1 MPPKLYP
8 RLLLA
13 VLTGL
18 NILNYIDRNVLFAV
32 QSDVKKEFLVSDAK
46 IGLLTSAFFFTYMFA
61 APVVGWMGDRFPR
74 KNIVVFGIF
83 IWSGFTFLTWFV
95 HDYNQLL
102 FRHAIVGIGEA
113 SYATIAPTLIADSF
127 PAAQARPH
135 AVDLFSGTTCRQRR
149 RILCRRLPGASFWQ
163 LARAVHGRRNSRLP
177 AGALALDAA

>member
-1 MPPKLYP
+1 MPPRLYP

-83 IWSGFTFLTWFV
+83 QENIV
-95 HDYNQLL
+95 NQVLEDVVGAVKPKWAVVKGV
-102 FRHAIVGIGEA
+102 FRPRGGIGTTVEA
-113 SYATIAPTLIADSF
+113 RWP
-127 PAAQARPH
+127 RPKK
-135 AVDLFSGTTCRQRR
+135 
-149 RILCRRLPGASFWQ
+149 
-163 LARAVHGRRNSRLP
+163 
-177 AGALALDAA
+177 